1 MAREQSYSNHRRY
14 HPWHH
19 FVVLPI
25 LIVNLVVESIRLT
38 DNQSRY
44 QVWLVVLALGLLI
57 FSFTARGMALKAQ
70 DRAIRIEERLRL
82 SRLLPG
88 DQAAIDVLRPG
99 QLVALRF
106 APDDEVPD
114 LMRRISAGELS
125 KGEEIKKAIRAWRP
139 DYLRV

>member
-19 FVVLPI
+19 FVVVPI
-25 LIVNLVVESIRLT
+25 LIVNFVVESIRLT

-44 QVWLVVLALGLLI
+44 QAWLVVLALGLLI
-57 FSFTARGMALKAQ
+57 FSFTARGMSLKAQ

-88 DQAAIDVLRPG
+88 NGAAIDSLRPG

-114 LMRRISAGELS
+114 LMRRIASGELT
-125 KGEEIKKAIRAWRP
+125 KGEEIKKAIRVWRP

>member
-1 MAREQSYSNHRRY
+1 MAREQSYSSHRRY

-19 FVVLPI
+19 FVVVPI

-44 QVWLVVLALGLLI
+44 QVWLVILALGLLV

-70 DRAIRIEERLRL
+70 DRAIRIEERMRL

-88 DQAAIDVLRPG
+88 DQAAIDSLRPS
-99 QLVALRF
+99 QLIALRF

-114 LMRRISAGELS
+114 LVRRISSGELS
-125 KGEEIKKAIRAWRP
+125 KSEEIKKAIRVWRP

>member
-1 MAREQSYSNHRRY
+1 MAREQSYSSHRRY

-19 FVVLPI
+19 FVVVPI

-44 QVWLVVLALGLLI
+44 QVWLVILALGLLV

-70 DRAIRIEERLRL
+70 DRAIRIEERMRL

-88 DQAAIDVLRPG
+88 DQAAIDSLRPS
-99 QLVALRF
+99 QLIALRF

-114 LMRRISAGELS
+114 LIRRISSGELS
-125 KGEEIKKAIRAWRP
+125 KSEEIKKAIRVWRP